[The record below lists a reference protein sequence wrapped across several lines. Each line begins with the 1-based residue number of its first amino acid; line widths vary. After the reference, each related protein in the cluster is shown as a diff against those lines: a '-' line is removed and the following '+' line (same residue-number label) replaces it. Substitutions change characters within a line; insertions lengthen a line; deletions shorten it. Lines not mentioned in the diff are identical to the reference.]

1 MNGLHVVL
9 VTHRFWPL
17 VGGAETAMTNLALGL
32 RELGVAVTLVTAR
45 HEPQWPADIVYRE
58 IPVHR
63 VHVPRFGW
71 GTMRYLISL
80 SRWLRKNRP
89 DIDLVCVSHLGPE
102 AHTAVGALA
111 GTSIPVVVRAEA
123 GDSFPSSAAEQG
135 RRVLPRS
142 LRRCLQARALVATTP
157 HAERCLV
164 ELGVEARRIQRIA
177 NGVPPQRT
185 RSPARRLAA
194 RRALATANEDLR
206 MPENQPLV
214 LGLGQLHADHR
225 WPLAI
230 EAWRRVAA
238 NWPHARLWLIGD
250 GPQREELYR
259 RIRDADLYG
268 RVLIP
273 GEFDATD
280 DLLQAA
286 DLLISP
292 MSPPK
297 ESLAVLEAMAAGLPV
312 VACEGTYP
320 DLFVDGVSGFAVKP
334 RNAAALA
341 TTIARALNH
350 PLQGDALAAAALT
363 RIRESRSLTAMAT
376 AHLRLFQQLV
386 SSPARAVK

>member
-1 MNGLHVVL
+1 MNGLRVVL

-17 VGGAETAMTNLALGL
+17 VGGAETAVINLALGL
-32 RELGVAVTLVTAR
+32 RERGVAVTIVTAR

-71 GTMRYLISL
+71 GTMRYLIGL

-102 AHTAVGALA
+102 AHTAVGALT
-111 GTSIPVVVRAEA
+111 GTTVPVVVRAESA
-123 GDSFPSSAAEQG
+123 DAFPATSADQG

-142 LRRCLQARALVATTP
+142 LRRCLQAHALVATTP
-157 HAERCLV
+157 HAERCLF
-164 ELGVEARRIQRIA
+164 ELGVDVRRIQPIA
-177 NGVPPQRT
+177 NGVPDQRT
-185 RSPARRLAA
+185 RSPSRRIAA

-206 MPENQPLV
+206 LPENQPLI
-214 LGLGQLHADHR
+214 LGLGRLDAEHR
-225 WPLAI
+225 WPFAI
-230 EAWRRVAA
+230 EAWRRIAGQ
-238 NWPHARLWLIGD
+238 WPHARLWLIGD

-292 MSPPK
+292 MLPPK
-297 ESLAVLEAMAAGLPV
+297 ESVAVLEAMAAGLPV

-320 DLFVDGVSGFAVKP
+320 NLFVDGVTGLAFKP
-334 RNAAALA
+334 RDAGAMA
-341 TTIARALNH
+341 TAIARALNH
-350 PLQGDALAAAALT
+350 PLQGDAFAAAALK
-363 RIRESRSLTAMAT
+363 RVRESHALTAMTT

-386 SSPARAVK
+386 SSPARLVK

>member
-1 MNGLHVVL
+1 MNGLRVVL

-17 VGGAETAMTNLALGL
+17 VGGAETAVINLALGL

-71 GTMRYLISL
+71 GTMRYLIGL

-111 GTSIPVVVRAEA
+111 GTQVPVVIRAEA
-123 GDSFPSSAAEQG
+123 GDSFPATSTDAG

-142 LRRCLQARALVATTP
+142 LRRCLQAQAVVATTS
-157 HAERCLV
+157 HAERCLF
-164 ELGVEARRIQRIA
+164 ELGVEVRRIQPIA
-177 NGVPPQRT
+177 NGVPTHRT
-185 RSPARRLAA
+185 RSPSRRLAA

-214 LGLGQLHADHR
+214 LGLGSLDAEHR

-230 EAWRRVAA
+230 EAWRRVASQ
-238 NWPHARLWLIGD
+238 WPHARLWVVGD

-286 DLLISP
+286 DLLIAP

-312 VACEGTYP
+312 VACDGTFP
-320 DLFVDGVSGFAVKP
+320 DLLVDGVTGFAVKP
-334 RNAAALA
+334 RDASALA

-350 PLQGDALAAAALT
+350 PLQGDAFAAAALT
-363 RIRESRSLTAMAT
+363 RVRESRSLKAMAA
-376 AHLRLFQQLV
+376 AHLKLFQQLV
-386 SSPARAVK
+386 SSPARLVK

>member
-1 MNGLHVVL
+1 MNGLRVVL

-17 VGGAETAMTNLALGL
+17 VGGAETAVINLALGL

-71 GTMRYLISL
+71 GTMRYLIGL

-111 GTSIPVVVRAEA
+111 GTQVPVVIRAEA
-123 GDSFPSSAAEQG
+123 GDSFPATSTDAG

-142 LRRCLQARALVATTP
+142 LRRCLQAQAVVATTS
-157 HAERCLV
+157 HAERCLF
-164 ELGVEARRIQRIA
+164 ELGVEVRHIQPIA
-177 NGVPPQRT
+177 NGVPTHRT
-185 RSPARRLAA
+185 RSPSRRLAA

-214 LGLGQLHADHR
+214 LGLGSLDAEHR

-230 EAWRRVAA
+230 EAWRRVASQ
-238 NWPHARLWLIGD
+238 WPHARLWVVGD

-286 DLLISP
+286 DLLIAP

-312 VACEGTYP
+312 VACDGTFP
-320 DLFVDGVSGFAVKP
+320 DLLVDGVTGFAVKP
-334 RNAAALA
+334 RDASALA

-350 PLQGDALAAAALT
+350 PLQGDAFAAAALT
-363 RIRESRSLTAMAT
+363 RVRESRSLKAMAA
-376 AHLRLFQQLV
+376 AHLKLFQQLV
-386 SSPARAVK
+386 SSPARLVK